1 MDATTGLTITIKVD
15 TTSARQD
22 VYEFQRFAL
31 QVLEDIRAAYA
42 AAEQDLFPG
51 LKRSV

>member
-1 MDATTGLTITIKVD
+1 LDAATGLTITVKVD

-22 VYEFQRFAL
+22 VYEFQRYAL

-42 AAEQDLFPG
+42 SAEQDLFPG
-51 LKRSV
+51 GRRSV

>member
-1 MDATTGLTITIKVD
+1 MDAATGLTITVKVD

-22 VYEFQRFAL
+22 VYEFQRYAL

-42 AAEQDLFPG
+42 ATEQDLFPG
-51 LKRSV
+51 ARRSV

>member
-1 MDATTGLTITIKVD
+1 LDAATGLTITVKVD

-42 AAEQDLFPG
+42 AAGQDILPG
-51 LKRSV
+51 ARRSV